1 MDSAPVSDTICNSR
15 PYWILSALPHRAHGL
30 AFGYPGENFPVSRA
44 GVEFLPHWGISVPAD
59 HMDSAPVSDTIC
71 NSRPYWILSALPHR
85 AHGFAFGYPG
95 ENFPVRSP
103 IPGLLPPEHA

>member
-1 MDSAPVSDTICNSR
+1 MPTKPKTRPIEKVSTPS
-15 PYWILSALPHRAHGL
+15 YKEVS
-30 AFGYPGENFPVSRA
+30 FPLLNPCGISQPRWS
-44 GVEFLPHWGISVPAD
+44 GIPPPLGISVPAD

-85 AHGFAFGYPG
+85 AHGFTFGYPG
-95 ENFPVRSP
+95 ENFPGRSP